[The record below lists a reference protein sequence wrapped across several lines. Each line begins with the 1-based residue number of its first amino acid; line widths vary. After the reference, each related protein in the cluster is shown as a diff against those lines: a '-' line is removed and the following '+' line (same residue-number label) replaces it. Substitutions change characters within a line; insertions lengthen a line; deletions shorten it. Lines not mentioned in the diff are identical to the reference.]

1 MGEDR
6 APASPVPH
14 DRPYSWPVTN
24 PELLKIVARLDG
36 TLVPPTLPILRPDDL
51 GVLRG
56 DGVFETTLAVD
67 GAPRDIDEHLDRLAV
82 SAGMIDLAIPQ
93 PDAWWRGIRAVLAGW
108 TGSSQMVLRL
118 IATRGPEAGGEPTCF
133 VIGSEIAE
141 SSVRQRISGI
151 KILVLDRGF
160 TGAEVVKAPWLLVGA
175 KTLSYAVNMAAY
187 RYAAAN
193 GADDVIYTG
202 TDGTVLEA
210 ATSTV
215 VIARGRELTTPP
227 PEGILAGITIRRLL
241 RAAADAGW
249 HTLVAPVL
257 PEDLHNADGLWL
269 TSSVRLLTPVVA
281 VDGRARDNGALTA
294 ELAGLLQVPG
304 V

>member
-67 GAPRDIDEHLDRLAV
+67 GGPRDIDEHLARLAV

-215 VIARGRELTTPP
+215 VIARGRELITPP

-241 RAAADAGW
+241 RAAAGAGW

-294 ELAGLLQVPG
+294 ELAALLQVPG
-304 V
+304 A